1 MKTGD
6 DLGIYQEKVCF
17 LTPDFRLLMHLRD
30 VSYRA
35 KKEETKGSKEARKG
49 VLLYQMHYY
58 DMEYITCSFL
68 SFFCCF
74 LEDTWLHAFPVV
86 KHSNIQR
93 SKETL

>member
-1 MKTGD
+1 MKARDG
-6 DLGIYQEKVCF
+6 LGIYQEKVCF
-17 LTPDFRLLMHLRD
+17 LTPDISLLMHLRD
-30 VSYRA
+30 VFYRA

-49 VLLYQMHYY
+49 VLLYQ
-58 DMEYITCSFL
+58 ISFL